1 MIPAVH
7 TGTSALISY
16 FTIQIQRNIY
26 YVLVPNL
33 SLSTL
38 SSFVLVPL
46 FLFDFFSVVEIE
58 SVMFCGS
65 LLYWC
70 TNFSL
75 APTPSTHPVGQTT
88 CDLQFLTFFFSKW
101 ISFGAVLVKKDAN
114 PTPYPPVFR
123 FDSQGYHDRGTKG
136 ILGTKVVL
144 EVFLKLWSRTYIKRK
159 ACVFTMILQHWKK
172 KTWFDLVPNMIN
184 AFLLKNV

>member
-75 APTPSTHPVGQTT
+75 AQRHQPIRRARQPAT
-88 CDLQFLTFFFSKW
+88 FNFFFK
-101 ISFGAVLVKKDAN
+101 IYLLRGRFGKKGCK
-114 PTPYPPVFR
+114 PHPLPPP
-123 FDSQGYHDRGTKG
+123 S
-136 ILGTKVVL
+136 
-144 EVFLKLWSRTYIKRK
+144 LKLTSRATIIGGPKGFWEPK
-159 ACVFTMILQHWKK
+159 
-172 KTWFDLVPNMIN
+172 
-184 AFLLKNV
+184 